1 MNLRYIRFSELHDL
15 VNKRGLTAKF
25 TKSSF
30 GCMLTHIRFVT
41 MNSHLGLSTN
51 VLMEQFHLGNDPLMH
66 QLNFDKRYAIKGVND

>member
-1 MNLRYIRFSELHDL
+1 
-15 VNKRGLTAKF
+15 
-25 TKSSF
+25 
-30 GCMLTHIRFVT
+30 MLTHIRFVT